1 MQDALTLPADR
12 ASARALTRE
21 QKEKWDRDGYLILP
35 QFFGAD
41 VVDPVNALIERVSD
55 PAARSSELAGRV
67 VVDMLAGAA
76 QSRRMRLADAPDEAF
91 RRPIKFN
98 DLMLECDQ
106 IRRCHLH
113 PLLGPLLDECIESTR

>member
-1 MQDALTLPADR
+1 MQDTITLPAGGT
-12 ASARALTRE
+12 SAQGVRALSAE

-41 VVDPVNALIERVSD
+41 IVDPVNALIERLSN
-55 PAARSSELAGRV
+55 PSARSADLAGRV
-67 VVDMLAGAA
+67 VIDMLAGAA

-98 DLMLECDQ
+98 DLMLECDEV
-106 IRRCHLH
+106 RACN
-113 PLLGPLLDECIESTR
+113 